1 MDNLK
6 HWRPTST
13 ANHVAPAQGYL
24 HVDSG
29 LRHINCLV
37 RAPVCPGKYPVIPVR
52 SFLRGSYWLKS
63 EKGP

>member
-13 ANHVAPAQGYL
+13 ANHVAHAPGYL
-24 HVDSG
+24 DVDSG

-37 RAPVCPGKYPVIPVR
+37 RAPVCPGKYPVILVCT
-52 SFLRGSYWLKS
+52 FIFAGIILV
-63 EKGP
+63 ET